1 MKDKIAIRE
10 WTGKI
15 IGWLETDTDT
25 GNKTIRDFYGKI
37 LGTYDKKLDLT
48 RDFYGRMIAKGD
60 QLSMLLN
67 RK

>member
-15 IGWLETDTDT
+15 IGWLETDTTT
-25 GNKTIRDFYGKI
+25 GDKTIRDFYGRI

-48 RDFYGRMIAKGD
+48 RDFYGRMVAKGD

-67 RK
+67 RN